1 MSHRA
6 RTEAY
11 TLLEMMVVVI
21 IIGSFAAMAGPG
33 LNRQLIERKTNLI
46 QLSIVRHFRE
56 ARSAAV
62 GYGRAYRV
70 TFSASA
76 RSGRGELTFE
86 RGSTGRCA
94 TATTFTPIAEKAYS
108 PILDERSSH
117 PVSLRLTNPVL
128 TDAQLC
134 FSPTG
139 VTYWRPGNTGR
150 FTDRMTSGTV
160 TLAGG
165 LVFRVAEMNGD
176 QSPPRRIVLPFGSDA
191 RVLQ

>member
-1 MSHRA
+1 MSKRA

-11 TLLEMMVVVI
+11 TLVELMVVVI
-21 IIGSFAAMAGPG
+21 IIGTFAAMAGPG

-46 QLSIVRHFRE
+46 QLSVVRHFRE
-56 ARSAAV
+56 ARAAAV

-70 TFSASA
+70 TFSATA

-86 RGSTGRCA
+86 RGSLGRCSA
-94 TATTFTPIAEKAYS
+94 ATTFTPLAESAYS
-108 PILDERSSH
+108 PIIDESSSH
-117 PVSLRLTNPVL
+117 PVSLRLTSPALSDV
-128 TDAQLC
+128 QLC

-150 FTDRMTSGTV
+150 FSDSLTSGTV